1 MCVPHFS
8 FCQFSFAEANG
19 LQTPKDDLLEQS
31 KNPFPHPKPLMDNKP
46 LMATYVKHSHAL
58 LTNLL
63 GHLNSG
69 LGLPPNTLE
78 PYHSIGLTS
87 GDHIRIVHS
96 PPPKSPSLTSYQSH
110 PDTSTLG
117 AHTDFGSLTLLFNR
131 LGGLQVLLP
140 PSIAAENATKDT
152 GREGK
157 GMGSW
162 AYVRPLPGHA
172 IVNLGDALVKFSG
185 GILRS
190 NIHRVATPPGKQADC
205 DRFSLV
211 YFMRPGD
218 DVILKRLEGGI
229 VPKIKEEEEEE
240 EDVTAKKWIIDK
252 AMAGTKS
259 MSERVKSRE
268 TNRQLVELQEQE
280 GVAGYA

>member
-1 MCVPHFS
+1 
-8 FCQFSFAEANG
+8 
-19 LQTPKDDLLEQS
+19 
-31 KNPFPHPKPLMDNKP
+31 
-46 LMATYVKHSHAL
+46 MASYVKHSHAL

-63 GHLNSG
+63 AHLTSA
-69 LGLPPNTLE
+69 LQLPPNTLE
-78 PYHSIGLTS
+78 PYHDIKLKS

-96 PPPKSPSLTSYQSH
+96 PPPSSSSLASYQNH
-110 PDTSTLG
+110 PDTATLG

-152 GREGK
+152 GEGK

-190 NIHRVATPPGKQADC
+190 NIHRVAVPPGKQRECA
-205 DRFSLV
+205 RLSLV

-218 DVILKRLEGGI
+218 NVILKRLEGGI
-229 VPKIKEEEEEE
+229 IPKAEDGEEEEE
-240 EDVTAKKWIIDK
+240 VTAKKWIIDK

-259 MSERVKSRE
+259 MSERAKSRE

-280 GVAGYA
+280 GVTGYA